1 VSGPPMKHRCV
12 ALDWM
17 RGIVMVLMAIDHAS
31 GAFNKGRLF
40 TDSAFIY
47 EAGTRLPTLQFF
59 TRWITHICAPTF
71 LFLAGTALALSL
83 ERRER
88 AGESNTSI
96 DRYLLTRG
104 LIIALLDPILISWFW
119 NPGSIMLQVLY
130 AIGMSLIFMIPLR
143 RLRAA
148 WLLGTS
154 IVFFLVSELF
164 IGLLF
169 SLNNNQLNV
178 FGALMIHG
186 GLFPHLIVAYPV
198 FPWLAVMML
207 GFVFGKKLL
216 HTRDSGSAQW
226 PPEKVLLVGGA
237 AALLVFGIVRGLN
250 SYGNMMLLR
259 ENASLIQWLHV
270 SKYPPSLS
278 FLTLELGLMGIILS
292 LLFRFNG
299 KARGPTRLWNPIL
312 VFGQTAFF
320 FYVLHIVSLEMSARV
335 LNLHMKMGLGTTY
348 MAAIAVLVLLYP
360 CCFWYR
366 RYKTSHPGGWAR
378 YI

>member
-1 VSGPPMKHRCV
+1 MKHRYV

-31 GAFNKGRLF
+31 GAFNKGKLF
-40 TDSAFIY
+40 TDSFFLY
-47 EAGTRLPTLQFF
+47 QPGMELPPFQFF

-71 LFLAGTALALSL
+71 LFLAGTSLALSL

-88 AGESNTSI
+88 AGESNASI

-104 LIIALLDPILISWFW
+104 LLIALLDPILISRFW
-119 NPGSIMLQVLY
+119 GYGSIMLQVLY

-143 RLRAA
+143 RLKTA

-154 IVFFLVSELF
+154 VGFILVSELLTEVL
-164 IGLLF
+164 IN
-169 SLNNNQLNV
+169 LNNGEGTV
-178 FGALMIHG
+178 IGALMIHPG
-186 GLFPHLIVAYPV
+186 RFPHLLVSYPV

-207 GFVFGKKLL
+207 GFVFGKQLL
-216 HTRDSGSAQW
+216 RIRDHGSTRWSS
-226 PPEKVLLVGGA
+226 EKVLLVSGA
-237 AALLVFGIVRGLN
+237 ASLLVFGVVRGLN

-259 ENASLIQWLHV
+259 ETGSLIQWLHV

-278 FLTLELGLMGIILS
+278 FLTLELGLMGIVLA
-292 LLFRFNG
+292 LLFG
-299 KARGPTRLWNPIL
+299 VQGEARGPIRLWNPIL

-320 FYVLHIVSLEMSARV
+320 FYVLHIVILEMTARA
-335 LNLHMKMGLGTTY
+335 LNLHEKMGLGTAYIAT
-348 MAAIAVLVLLYP
+348 IAVLILLYP
-360 CCFWYR
+360 CCLWYR
-366 RYKTSHPGGWAR
+366 RYKAAHPGGWAR

>member
-1 VSGPPMKHRCV
+1 MKHRYV

-31 GAFNKGRLF
+31 GAFNRGKLF
-40 TDSAFIY
+40 TDSAFLY
-47 EAGTRLPTLQFF
+47 QAGMKLPTPQFF

-88 AGESNTSI
+88 AGESSASI

-130 AIGMSLIFMIPLR
+130 AIGISLMLMIPLR
-143 RLRAA
+143 RLRTA

-154 IVFFLVSELF
+154 IGFLLVSELF
-164 IGLLF
+164 AGLLF

-226 PPEKVLLVGGA
+226 QPEKVLLASGS
-237 AALLVFGIVRGLN
+237 ALLLAFGIIRGLN
-250 SYGNMMLLR
+250 SYGNMSLLR

-278 FLTLELGLMGIILS
+278 FLTLELGLMGVILGLS
-292 LLFRFNG
+292 FRLQG
-299 KARGPTRLWNPIL
+299 KAPGSTRLWNPIL

-320 FYVLHIVSLEMSARV
+320 FYVLHIVSLEISARA
-335 LNLHMKMGLGTTY
+335 LSLHMEMGLGTTY
-348 MAAIAVLVLLYP
+348 VAAMAVLAFLYP
-360 CCFWYR
+360 CCLWYR

>member
-1 VSGPPMKHRCV
+1 MKHRYV

-198 FPWLAVMML
+198 FP
-207 GFVFGKKLL
+207 
-216 HTRDSGSAQW
+216 
-226 PPEKVLLVGGA
+226 
-237 AALLVFGIVRGLN
+237 
-250 SYGNMMLLR
+250 
-259 ENASLIQWLHV
+259 
-270 SKYPPSLS
+270 
-278 FLTLELGLMGIILS
+278 
-292 LLFRFNG
+292 
-299 KARGPTRLWNPIL
+299 
-312 VFGQTAFF
+312 
-320 FYVLHIVSLEMSARV
+320 
-335 LNLHMKMGLGTTY
+335 
-348 MAAIAVLVLLYP
+348 
-360 CCFWYR
+360 
-366 RYKTSHPGGWAR
+366 
-378 YI
+378 